1 MSSQATALVDLVTGR
16 TVSAVLHDDLDELR
30 LIDGEI
36 EWSPIRLRS
45 LRQMI
50 ASGQAT
56 LPQHIHWNWAVK
68 AVQNRLL
75 AYRTLGIEAAG
86 TMQGLMMVI
95 LTGHLARLEPD
106 RNKPVVYVEFL
117 ETAPWNSREFTEM
130 PTFKGVG
137 TRLIEAAVRLSY
149 DEGYSGRVGLHS
161 LPQASRFY
169 VEGCGMTNLGSD
181 PDYHDLPYL
190 ESPASRSK
198 R

>member
-1 MSSQATALVDLVTGR
+1 MNALPTTLVERASGR
-16 TVSAVLHDDLDELR
+16 TIPAVLHEDLDELR
-30 LIDGEI
+30 LIDVEI

-50 ASGQAT
+50 AAGQT
-56 LPQHIHWNWAVK
+56 TIPQHVHWNWAVK

-86 TMQGLMMVI
+86 KMQGLMMVI
-95 LTGHLARLEPD
+95 LTGHLTRLAPD
-106 RNKPVVYVEFL
+106 RNKPLVYVEFL
-117 ETAPWNSREFTEM
+117 ETAPWNSREFTET
-130 PTFKGVG
+130 PSFKGVG
-137 TRLIEAAVRLSY
+137 TRLIEAAVRLSH

-169 VEGCGMTNLGSD
+169 VEGCGMTDLG
-181 PDYHDLPYL
+181 PDRNYHDLPYL